1 MQQPEQLRT
10 GNTSLLEV
18 RGDEYVY
25 GQFSLRVVRG
35 PDEGREVVP
44 TNDEAT
50 VGTEAGCDLV
60 MSDRAVSRHHCS
72 IRVTDAGLE
81 LRDLGSTNGTVLGGY
96 PVGSA
101 IVEPGA
107 LIGVGRS
114 VVRVELT
121 GREVRE
127 SLSER
132 IRFGAALG
140 HSPSMRRV
148 FAVLERFAASD
159 GTVLL
164 EGETGTGKGVLA
176 EAIHGAS
183 PRADGPFV
191 VVDCGAIPP
200 TLIEAEL
207 FGHVRGAYTGAT
219 ETRRGAF
226 ESARGGTVFL
236 DEVGELPASVQP
248 VLLRAL
254 EERSIKRVGDD
265 ARLPIDVRVV
275 AATNRD
281 LRQEVNEKRFRA
293 DLFYRLAVLRIR
305 VPSLRERRE
314 DVPMLVRHFWEH
326 FTATEPAGARPV
338 LPDDMVTA
346 LSAQRWPGNVRQ
358 LRSAVQRALL
368 VGDAE
373 DRWGWPD
380 GPGAREVSE
389 ADARY
394 DLAVT
399 YGEVKERAVL
409 AWEAEYVKRLLA
421 AHGNNLSRAAR
432 SVGMSR
438 NHLRVL
444 AQRCGLRDAE
454 G

>member
-1 MQQPEQLRT
+1 MQQPERIHD
-10 GNTSLLEV
+10 GHTSLLEV

-132 IRFGAALG
+132 IRFGGALG

-148 FAVLERFAASD
+148 FSVLERFAESD

-176 EAIHGAS
+176 EAIHGA
-183 PRADGPFV
+183 DGPFV
-191 VVDCGAIPP
+191 VVDCGAIPS

-254 EERSIKRVGDD
+254 EERTIKRVGDD
-265 ARLPIDVRVV
+265 ERLPIDVRVV

-326 FTATEPAGARPV
+326 FTATDPGAPRPV
-338 LPDDMVTA
+338 LPDDLVTA

-368 VGDAE
+368 VGDAG

-380 GPGAREVSE
+380 APGVREVSE

-421 AHGNNLSRAAR
+421 AHGVNLSSAAR

-444 AQRCGLRDAE
+444 AQRNGLRDAD